1 MKKNDTKEFI
11 TETSFKLFLDKGYR
25 NTSMSNLVTETKLSK
40 GAFYHYF
47 KNKEE
52 LYQEVIH
59 RYFIS
64 YYKQVDWN
72 TLKDMNSM
80 ELEMMIKGFYQSFI
94 PEILSLT
101 KKGMSRYFILFFE
114 AYEEYPKFKE
124 EVRFF
129 YKQIKKILIQ
139 QFKKEKIENPILE
152 ATNLLAKYEGL
163 IFWISVFPEHKIEN
177 LLLNDS
183 KSL

>member
-11 TETSFKLFLDKGYR
+11 IETSFKLFLDKGYR

-47 KNKEE
+47 KNKKE

-64 YYKQVDWN
+64 YYQQVDWN
-72 TLKDMNSM
+72 KLKGMNSI
-80 ELEMMIKGFYQSFI
+80 ELEVMIKEFYQSFI

-101 KKGMSRYFILFFE
+101 KKGMSRYFMMFFE
-114 AYEEYPKFKE
+114 AYDEYPEFKE

-129 YKQIKKILIQ
+129 YEEIKKVLMQ
-139 QFKKEKIENPILE
+139 QFKKEKIENPILA

-163 IFWISVFPEHKIEN
+163 IFWISVFPEQRITD
-177 LLLNDS
+177 LLTND
-183 KSL
+183 

>member
-1 MKKNDTKEFI
+1 MKNNDTKEFI
-11 TETSFKLFLDKGYR
+11 IETSFKLFLDKGYT

-47 KNKEE
+47 KNKKE

-64 YYKQVDWN
+64 YYQQVNWN
-72 TLKDMNSM
+72 ELKAMNSI
-80 ELEMMIKGFYQSFI
+80 ELELMIKEFYLTFI

-101 KKGMSRYFILFFE
+101 KKGMSRYFIMFFE
-114 AYEEYPKFKE
+114 AYDEYPEFKE

-129 YKQIKKILIQ
+129 YEELKRVLIV
-139 QFKKEKIENPILE
+139 QFKKEKKENPILE
-152 ATNLLAKYEGL
+152 ATNLVAKYEGM
-163 IFWISVFPEHKIEN
+163 IFWVSVFPEQKIED
-177 LLLNDS
+177 LLD
-183 KSL
+183 KD

>member
-1 MKKNDTKEFI
+1 MSNTKEFI
-11 TETSFKLFLDKGYR
+11 LETSFKLFLNKGYR

-52 LYQEVIH
+52 LYQEVIN

-64 YYKQVDWN
+64 YYKSVDWDS
-72 TLKDMNSM
+72 LKDMNLV
-80 ELEMMIKGFYQSFI
+80 ELEMMIKEFYKSFV
-94 PEILSLT
+94 PEILALT

-124 EVRFF
+124 EVRYF
-129 YKQIKKILIQ
+129 YEQINKVLIQ
-139 QFKKEKIENPILE
+139 RLKKGKVENPVLE
-152 ATNLLAKYEGL
+152 ATNLIAKYEGL
-163 IFWISVFPEHKIEN
+163 MFWISVFPEQKIE
-177 LLLNDS
+177 
-183 KSL
+183 SLIK